1 MLFPHE
7 RYLTVLLLKGLS
19 YEEITS
25 KLRSLR
31 LPIPEEYD
39 INSKRDTLFENI
51 PDELLCYVTP
61 GNKYNLN
68 TFVTKA
74 GSLVNAFDIDELIPV
89 LKGNEATEWLNAL
102 YVVTDKY
109 LGPLTLSMLV
119 AQKTNKEIQEECDK
133 SYNFTP
139 SEESLE
145 LVRKYFWDCSRLS
158 RMEVRYCIASI
169 TDSITKSAMTNA
181 VHNKLQDSQ
190 WRLTGEN
197 TLTLEKILVTVM
209 NEAYDKFQTS
219 MLANDTDNAAKASR
233 WADLAIKAAEKYNK
247 VSSDTKTNIIRD
259 FEIRLN
265 KLSQDDIVN
274 SSNFKGQIV

>member
-74 GSLVNAFDIDELIPV
+74 
-89 LKGNEATEWLNAL
+89 AL
-102 YVVTDKY
+102 
-109 LGPLTLSMLV
+109 
-119 AQKTNKEIQEECDK
+119 
-133 SYNFTP
+133 
-139 SEESLE
+139 
-145 LVRKYFWDCSRLS
+145 W
-158 RMEVRYCIASI
+158 
-169 TDSITKSAMTNA
+169 
-181 VHNKLQDSQ
+181 
-190 WRLTGEN
+190 
-197 TLTLEKILVTVM
+197 
-209 NEAYDKFQTS
+209 
-219 MLANDTDNAAKASR
+219 
-233 WADLAIKAAEKYNK
+233 
-247 VSSDTKTNIIRD
+247 
-259 FEIRLN
+259 
-265 KLSQDDIVN
+265 
-274 SSNFKGQIV
+274 